1 MPPEPHDPRDFPPFA
16 VTVDIAIFT
25 LINNELSVVLIERGA
40 PPFRGALALPGG
52 FVKPEEDLLEA
63 AVRELEEETALA
75 IDPADLVQVGAYG
88 APNRDPRQRVVSI
101 AFAAL
106 VANLDKPAGGSDAA
120 SAAVYPVHQVLARN
134 AHALERP
141 NPEHLLAFD
150 HGQILSDALR
160 VVSQLIER
168 TPLATH
174 FCAPTFTLSELR
186 QVYEAVW
193 NEKLDAANFRKRILK
208 ADGFLV
214 PTGDK
219 RLPKGDRGRLAETYV
234 CGNVKEIS
242 PPLRK
247 PGTYFHEPR
256 KR

>member
-25 LINNELSVVLIERGA
+25 LINNELGVVLIERGA

-134 AHALERP
+134 AQALERP

>member
-25 LINNELSVVLIERGA
+25 LINNELGVVLIERGA

-134 AHALERP
+134 AQALERP

-234 CGNVKEIS
+234 CGNVTQIS

>member
-1 MPPEPHDPRDFPPFA
+1 MPPEPHNPRDFPPFA

-25 LINNELSVVLIERGA
+25 LVHNELGAVLIRRGA
-40 PPFRGALALPGG
+40 PPFLGALALPGG
-52 FVKPEEDLLEA
+52 FVKPDEDLLQA
-63 AVRELEEETALA
+63 AVRELQEETALSV
-75 IDPADLVQVGAYG
+75 DSADLVQVGAYG
-88 APNRDPRQRVVSI
+88 APQRDPRQRVVSV

-106 VANLDKPAGGSDAA
+106 VANLDTPAGGSDAA
-120 SAAVYPVHQVLARN
+120 TADVYPVHDVLARN
-134 AHALERP
+134 AEALAKP

-150 HGQILSDALR
+150 HGQILTDALR
-160 VVSQLIER
+160 VVTQLIEH
-168 TPLATH
+168 TPLATQ
-174 FCAPTFTLSELR
+174 FCSPTFTLSELR
-186 QVYEAVW
+186 QVYEVVW

-208 ADGFLV
+208 AEGFLV

-219 RLPKGDRGRLAETYV
+219 RLPKGERGRLAETYV

>member
-25 LINNELSVVLIERGA
+25 LINNELGVVLIERGA

-134 AHALERP
+134 AQALERP

-150 HGQILSDALR
+150 HGQILTDALR
-160 VVSQLIER
+160 VVSQLIEH

-174 FCAPTFTLSELR
+174 FCSPTFTLSELR

-193 NEKLDAANFRKRILK
+193 YEKLDAANFRKRILK

-234 CGNVKEIS
+234 CGNAKEIS